1 MDNFE
6 KIAKEA
12 EREGIFVSQ
21 NLIKI
26 LMSMWENAGKDLR
39 DATASA
45 HRHRI
50 ISIVFTVLSCVCL
63 FCCIYMGSVIH
74 RQSGEIAA
82 IRGEIESIHQI
93 LDAGVVVEE
102 TTTTTTTTVEQD
114 TGEGSGNNVFQAG
127 ENSSYTQN
135 GGAE

>member
-1 MDNFE
+1 MDEFE

-12 EREGIFVSQ
+12 EREGITVSQ

-26 LMSMWENAGKDLR
+26 LLSMWENAGKDLR
-39 DATASA
+39 EATATA
-45 HRHRI
+45 RRLRVVA
-50 ISIVFTVLSCVCL
+50 IVASVLSTVCL
-63 FCCIYMGSVIH
+63 CCCIYMGTVIH
-74 RQSGEIAA
+74 RQGGEID
-82 IRGEIESIHQI
+82 SIHRI
-93 LDAGVVVEE
+93 LESGVVVEE
-102 TTTTTTTTVEQD
+102 TTTKTETTTTVEQD

>member
-1 MDNFE
+1 MDEFK

-45 HRHRI
+45 HRLRI
-50 ISIVFTVLSCVCL
+50 ISIISAVLSCFCL
-63 FCCIYMGSVIH
+63 VCCIYMGSVIYE
-74 RQSGEIAA
+74 QSGEIAA
-82 IRGEIESIHQI
+82 IRGEIESIHRI

-114 TGEGSGNNVFQAG
+114 TGEGSGNNVFQSG

>member
-1 MDNFE
+1 MDEFE

-12 EREGIFVSQ
+12 EIEGLSASQ
-21 NLIKI
+21 YIIKI
-26 LMSMWENAGKDLR
+26 LLSMWENAGKDLR
-39 DATASA
+39 AATSSA
-45 HRHRI
+45 KRMRI
-50 ISIVFTVLSCVCL
+50 ISIVSAALASVCL
-63 FCCIYMGSVIH
+63 CCCIYMGTVIH
-74 RQSGEIAA
+74 QQNGEILS
-82 IRGEIESIHQI
+82 IRGEIESIHRI

-102 TTTTTTTTVEQD
+102 TTTATTTTVEQD